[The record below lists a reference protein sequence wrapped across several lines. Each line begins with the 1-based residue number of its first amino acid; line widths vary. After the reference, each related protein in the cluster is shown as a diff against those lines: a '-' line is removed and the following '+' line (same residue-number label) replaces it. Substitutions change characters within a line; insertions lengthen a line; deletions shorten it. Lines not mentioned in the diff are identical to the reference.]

1 VHFVFFKIENNPR
14 LINVHAMHDSRI
26 SGQESGAKKSIKSK
40 SRRGTRKPWTKT
52 EVTELKSSFEGKDA
66 GYQDFEGDEAH
77 KGCSAAKGPKH
88 RIVNRAQAATKA
100 AAVIE

>member
-1 VHFVFFKIENNPR
+1 MQCMIRDFLDRRAVP
-14 LINVHAMHDSRI
+14 
-26 SGQESGAKKSIKSK
+26 KKSIKSK

-77 KGCSAAKGPKH
+77 QRCSAAKGPKH